1 MPCRIFGALAAVCVL
16 ASAAASAP
24 PLSSIP
30 VALDSTRLQSPSE
43 ALTQDAS
50 EYARL
55 RGLPLEEALRRL
67 RAQEDSVAV
76 TDRLREEY
84 RDRLAGI
91 SIEHDPVYRIVVL
104 LTGTQPVSDRV
115 VSAGGTSL
123 PIHFETG
130 AEATHDQVLA
140 AIRTHQAE
148 IREGIPKNR
157 GIGIDART
165 GRLIVLVRRDIAESA
180 DLPAADSLLSALTG
194 VPSHVRPV
202 GGEARNLAVE
212 GGARV
217 VGTDPADGRRY
228 TCTTGFVV
236 TDRART
242 AVLTA
247 AHCPDELAYVGTD
260 GNPVPLSYV
269 GAWGAVFQDVQVHA
283 SDLELKPRFLVDR
296 ARGLARPL
304 TGQRARASTR
314 QGDIV
319 CRRGESSGYS
329 CSTVDYVDFAP
340 PGDLCAGPCEPVW
353 VSVAGPTCRSGDSGG
368 PVFVGTTAF
377 GITKGASYARGGA
390 CSFYFYMSTDY
401 LPDGWSLL
409 FQRPESGLPAPQTD
423 VVAATAAEP
432 RPAY

>member
-1 MPCRIFGALAAVCVL
+1 MSCRIFGALAAVCFL
-16 ASAAASAP
+16 AAAAASAP
-24 PLSSIP
+24 LLSSVS
-30 VALDSTRLQSPSE
+30 VALDTTRLQSPSE
-43 ALTQDAS
+43 ALDQDAA

-55 RGLPLEEALRRL
+55 RGLPPEEALRRL
-67 RAQEDSVAV
+67 RAQEDSVAI
-76 TDRLREEY
+76 TDRLREEFG
-84 RDRLAGI
+84 DRLAGI

-104 LTGTQPVSDRV
+104 LTDTQPVPDRV

-123 PIHFETG
+123 PIRFETG
-130 AEATHDQVLA
+130 AAATHDQLLA
-140 AIRTHQAE
+140 AVRAHQAD

-165 GRLIVLVRRDIAESA
+165 GRLVVLVRRDVTERA
-180 DLPAADSLLSALTG
+180 DLSAADALLSALTG
-194 VPSHVRPV
+194 VPSHVRLV
-202 GGEARNLAVE
+202 EGEARNLAIE

-236 TDRART
+236 ADATRT

-260 GNPVPLSYV
+260 GNSVPLSYV
-269 GAWGAVFQDVQVHA
+269 GAWGAIFQDVQIHA
-283 SDLELKPRFLVDR
+283 SEAELKPQFLVDR
-296 ARGLARPL
+296 VGGVARPL
-304 TGQRARASTR
+304 TGQRTRASTR

-329 CSTVDYVDFAP
+329 CSTVDFVDFAP

-353 VSVAGPTCRSGDSGG
+353 VSVDGPSCRGGDSGG
-368 PVFVGTTAF
+368 PVFLGTTAF

-409 FQRPESGLPAPQTD
+409 FQRPEPAPAD
-423 VVAATAAEP
+423 PDPGVAAAGAGGGP
-432 RPAY
+432 GY